1 MSLIPSIISTV
12 AHIYFQ
18 ILGSIALAMAI
29 ICCHSIKSTVLSIFL
44 RMHEYIYASTV
55 CNGSHKSSVKFLQ
68 KPLNVILFGIRPL
81 YAKAR
86 NEEKK
91 SMYQYQKR
99 ITTAS
104 QGKYCHNCQQDFNLM
119 GPKSFGRHLS
129 QCISRPIPIHNTS
142 LKNFIQK
149 QHESETYQYQK
160 RANKINSLFRRETI
174 EETANK

>member
-1 MSLIPSIISTV
+1 
-12 AHIYFQ
+12 
-18 ILGSIALAMAI
+18 
-29 ICCHSIKSTVLSIFL
+29 
-44 RMHEYIYASTV
+44 
-55 CNGSHKSSVKFLQ
+55 
-68 KPLNVILFGIRPL
+68 
-81 YAKAR
+81 
-86 NEEKK
+86 
-91 SMYQYQKR
+91 MYQYQKR

-142 LKNFIQK
+142 LKNLIQK

-174 EETANK
+174 EETANKRRRGMRDDCDLEDDLSQSFDNFHDPHEEDSTCEQHGDDSHVNSISHTLIF